1 MPTRKTY
8 KTKQR
13 ECVLDCIRRQA
24 GAYITIQ
31 QLSDE
36 LERRGEKVGLT
47 TIYRTL
53 DRLEQDKA
61 IAKVSIDGVGA
72 ACYRYL
78 PQEDDVFFC
87 LKCESCGRVINIDC
101 AELSHLYHHLSRAHN
116 IRINPGKT
124 MFYGTCETC
133 IAKGR
138 TEDAGAKEGL
148 V

>member
-1 MPTRKTY
+1 MKKRWAALLCAAALVFSLAACGGPAGSASHNEDSGSLRILATTY
-8 KTKQR
+8 PVYCFT
-13 ECVLDCIRRQA
+13 QA
-24 GAYITIQ
+24 VTEG
-31 QLSDE
+31 
-36 LERRGEKVGLT
+36 V
-47 TIYRTL
+47 
-53 DRLEQDKA
+53 
-61 IAKVSIDGVGA
+61 DGVGA

-138 TEDAGAKEGL
+138 TEDAGAKEGP